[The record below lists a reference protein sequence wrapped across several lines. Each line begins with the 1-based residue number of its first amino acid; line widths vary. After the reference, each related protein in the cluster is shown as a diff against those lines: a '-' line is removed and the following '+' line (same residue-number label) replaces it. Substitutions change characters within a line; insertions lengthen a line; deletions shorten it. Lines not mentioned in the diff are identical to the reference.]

1 MKFLRNV
8 LATVVGIFLFFLVS
22 FLFLLILISAASEER
37 LVKIEDNSILHLKLD
52 KAILERERPDAFSGL
67 GLVPG
72 FSEGGIGLIQLK
84 DAIRHAAEDDK
95 IAGILL
101 EAPFIMAGFA
111 AVDDIRTELDNFRGS
126 GKFLFAY
133 SELYTEGGYY
143 LASVA
148 DSVFL
153 NPDQSVFEFD
163 GINLE
168 RTFLKRMF
176 DKLGIEA
183 YVFKTGD
190 FKDAF
195 EPFTEEKMNPRAKE
209 HLNQL
214 INALYGN
221 ILKNVARSRNMEV
234 DEVARISKGALA
246 IGAEDALDLGL
257 VDVLAYRDEVYDIL
271 RQKTGLEG
279 DAKLKTVSYGG
290 YRKSYK
296 DKPTSKNRIAV
307 IMADGEIIGGKGEI
321 GMVGSERF
329 AEEISKARKDSKI
342 KAIVLR
348 VNSPGGG
355 ALASD
360 VIWREIEL
368 AAAEKPV
375 IASMG
380 DVAAS
385 GGYYLA
391 MACDTIVVQPNTIT
405 GSIGVTAFM
414 FNVEKLMS
422 DKIGLTTDQVK
433 TGDHSDLYSM
443 SRPKT
448 PQQIQMLQMRT
459 NEAYASFLEKAAK
472 GRNMGV
478 EQLEP
483 LAGGRVW
490 TGEQALQLGLADLFG
505 DLDRAIEI
513 AAEKAGISGDFRLR
527 YYPVQK
533 DPIEELISRLSGD
546 METRIA
552 RNRLGIFYDAF
563 DKFRVIERY
572 QGIQARLPF
581 DLQYVF

>member
-1 MKFLRNV
+1 MKFLSNI
-8 LATVVGIFLFFLVS
+8 LATVVGIFLFFLIS

-37 LVKIEDNSILHLKLD
+37 LVKLEDNSVLHLKLD
-52 KAILERERPDAFSGL
+52 KAIMERERPDAFSGL

-84 DAIRHAAEDDK
+84 DAIRHAAKDEK

-101 EAPFIMAGFA
+101 EAPFILAGYA
-111 AVDDIRTELDNFRGS
+111 AVDDIRTELENFRDS
-126 GKFLFAY
+126 GKFLYAY

-143 LASVA
+143 LASAA

-209 HLNQL
+209 HLDQL

-271 RQKTGLEG
+271 RQKTGLER
-279 DAKLKTVSYGG
+279 DDKLKTVSYGR

-296 DKPTSKNRIAV
+296 DNPTSKNRIAV
-307 IMADGEIIGGKGEI
+307 IMADGEIIGGKGES

-329 AEEISKARKDSKI
+329 AEEISNARKDGKI

-448 PQQIQMLQMRT
+448 PHQIQMLQMRT

-472 GRNMGV
+472 GRNMSV
-478 EQLEP
+478 EQLES

-490 TGEQALQLGLADLFG
+490 TGEQALQSGLVDLFG

-533 DPIEELISRLSGD
+533 DPIEELLSRLSGD

-552 RNRLGIFYDAF
+552 RNRLGIFYDAV
-563 DKFRVIERY
+563 DKLRVIERY

-581 DLQYVF
+581 DLQYGF

>member
-22 FLFLLILISAASEER
+22 FLFLLILISAVSEER
-37 LVKIEDNSILHLKLD
+37 LVKLEDNSILHLKLD

-84 DAIRHAAEDDK
+84 DAIRHASDDDK
-95 IAGILL
+95 ISGILL
-101 EAPFIMAGFA
+101 EAPFILAGYA
-111 AVDDIRTELDNFRGS
+111 AVDDIRAELDNFRAS
-126 GKFLFAY
+126 GKFLYSY

-143 LASVA
+143 LASVS

-153 NPDQSVFEFD
+153 NPDQSIFEFD

-209 HLNQL
+209 HLEQL

-234 DEVARISKGALA
+234 EEVARISKGALA

-271 RQKTGLEG
+271 RQKTGLER
-279 DAKLKTVSYGG
+279 DAKLKMVSYGR
-290 YRKSYK
+290 YRKSYA

-307 IMADGEIIGGKGEI
+307 IMADGEIIGGKGES

-360 VIWREIEL
+360 IIWREIEL

-414 FNVEKLMS
+414 FNVEKLMA

-433 TGDHSDLYSM
+433 TGDNSDLYSM

-472 GRNMGV
+472 GRNMSV

-505 DLDRAIEI
+505 DLDKAIEI

-533 DPIEELISRLSGD
+533 DPIEELLSRLSGD
-546 METRIA
+546 METRIF
-552 RNRLGIFYDAF
+552 RNRLGIFYDAV
-563 DKFRVIERY
+563 DKLKVIERY
-572 QGIQARLPF
+572 EGIQARLPF
-581 DLQYVF
+581 DLHNGF